1 MLTAFGVVAL
11 SFMMLM
17 YTLERRHRYF
27 VAAFAAGCA
36 LSSAYGF
43 ASGSWP
49 FGVIEA
55 IWSVI
60 ALRRFLRPGTVVPP
74 A

>member
-1 MLTAFGVVAL
+1 MLTAFGVIAL
-11 SFMMLM
+11 SFMMVM
-17 YTLERRHRYF
+17 YTLESRHRYF

-36 LSSAYGF
+36 LSSSYGF
-43 ASGSWP
+43 LSGSWP

-55 IWSVI
+55 IWCAI
-60 ALRRFLRPGTVVPP
+60 AVRRFVLSSSP